1 MRRDATTPDRPAIRG
16 SIPLI
21 AAADRAVTTT
31 TTRSEET
38 LEVRWRDAHDECARR
53 RDVDGESESDDA
65 WDAWKHGRGMF
76 KDDDGAARGIGR
88 LETTGETDYSRRL
101 SSPMLPTWAE
111 ANANYANDWRRR
123 GRLDTFR
130 MKRSTSALNGEEHS
144 SGKHMCALERW
155 MKRSTSALNGEGHSS
170 GKHMCALE
178 RLRLPTREEKAPCGR
193 GIANLGNSCY
203 VSAALQMLRS
213 MRCFV
218 NDIATLSDEN
228 ALADKPLLRALDEHF
243 SCVENRSAAGVKQ
256 QMAKVRDE
264 YGDYEQQ
271 DATEFMLMMLETI
284 EGEIGEEGAARCPSR
299 RNFKFE
305 CAHEI
310 RCANA
315 ACSQSSRIEENL
327 YALTV
332 EVMPEDN
339 NVSLDEL
346 IMRYFERETIE
357 KRCETCGHRWAS
369 SSRRCDT
376 LPNILLVHIKR
387 FTTEIED
394 KQVKLKKLRANI
406 RLPGSIKNV
415 GSDADVQSPVTP
427 NIDGKLIARCKSA
440 SLLSVVSHI
449 GSDFESGHYIAHVK
463 ESPLRWVTYDDERVT
478 PCIERPSGNDVS
490 FYMSSPQV
498 FEREC
503 VIIAYRKD

>member
-21 AAADRAVTTT
+21 AAADRAMTTT

-38 LEVRWRDAHDECARR
+38 LEVQWCDEHDECARR
-53 RDVDGESESDDA
+53 RGVDGESESDDA
-65 WDAWKHGRGMF
+65 WDAWKHGQGMF
-76 KDDDGAARGIGR
+76 EDDNSAARGMGR

-123 GRLDTFR
+123 GRLDTVR
-130 MKRSTSALNGEEHS
+130 
-144 SGKHMCALERW
+144 

-178 RLRLPTREEKAPCGR
+178 RLRLPMRAEKAPCGR

-203 VSAALQMLRS
+203 ISAALQMLRS
-213 MRCFV
+213 MKCFV

-243 SCVENRSAAGVKQ
+243 SCVENRSAAGVKRE
-256 QMAKVRDE
+256 MAKVRDE
-264 YGDYEQQ
+264 YGDTYEQN
-271 DATEFMLMMLETI
+271 DAMEFMLMMLETI

-332 EVMPEDN
+332 DVMPEDD

-394 KQVKLKKLRANI
+394 NQVKLKKLRANI
-406 RLPGSIKNV
+406 KLPGSIKDV

-427 NIDGKLIARCKSA
+427 NIDGELIARRKSA

-463 ESPLRWVTYDDERVT
+463 ESPSRWVTYDDERVT
-478 PCIERPSGNDVS
+478 PCIERPSGNDAS

>member
-1 MRRDATTPDRPAIRG
+1 MRRAATTPDRPAIRG

-21 AAADRAVTTT
+21 AADRAT

-38 LEVRWRDAHDECARR
+38 LEVRWCDEHDECARR
-53 RDVDGESESDDA
+53 RGVDGESESDDVME
-65 WDAWKHGRGMF
+65 AWKHGRGMF
-76 KDDDGAARGIGR
+76 EDDDGAARGMGR

-111 ANANYANDWRRR
+111 ANANYANYAEANANYATYANDWRRR
-123 GRLDTFR
+123 GRVDTVR
-130 MKRSTSALNGEEHS
+130 
-144 SGKHMCALERW
+144 

-203 VSAALQMLRS
+203 ISAALQMLRS
-213 MRCFV
+213 MQCFV

-243 SCVENRSAAGVKQ
+243 SCVENRSAAGVKRE
-256 QMAKVRDE
+256 MAKVSDE
-264 YGDYEQQ
+264 YSDYEQQ
-271 DATEFMLMMLETI
+271 DAMEFMLMMLETI
-284 EGEIGEEGAARCPSR
+284 ESEIGEEGAARCPSR

-315 ACSQSSRIEENL
+315 ACSQSSRVPENL
-327 YALTV
+327 YSLTV
-332 EVMPEDN
+332 DVMPEDD

-357 KRCETCGHRWAS
+357 KQCEACGHRWAS
-369 SSRRCDT
+369 SSRRCDA

-394 KQVKLKKLRANI
+394 NQVKLKKLRANV
-406 RLPGSIKNV
+406 RLPGSIKDV

-427 NIDGKLIARCKSA
+427 NIDGELIARRKSA

-449 GSDFESGHYIAHVK
+449 GGDFESGHYIAHVK
-463 ESPLRWVTYDDERVT
+463 ENPLRWVTYDDERVT
-478 PCIERPSGNDVS
+478 PCIERPSGNDS

-498 FEREC
+498 FEREA

>member
-1 MRRDATTPDRPAIRG
+1 MGR
-16 SIPLI
+16 
-21 AAADRAVTTT
+21 T

-38 LEVRWRDAHDECARR
+38 LEVRWCDEHDECARR
-53 RDVDGESESDDA
+53 RGVDGESESDDA
-65 WDAWKHGRGMF
+65 WDAWKHSRKMF
-76 KDDDGAARGIGR
+76 EDDDGAARGMGR
-88 LETTGETDYSRRL
+88 QETTGETDYSRRL

-123 GRLDTFR
+123 GRDTVR
-130 MKRSTSALNGEEHS
+130 
-144 SGKHMCALERW
+144 

-178 RLRLPTREEKAPCGR
+178 RLRLPTREEKAPRGR

-213 MRCFV
+213 MKCFV
-218 NDIATLSDEN
+218 NDITTLSDEN
-228 ALADKPLLRALDEHF
+228 ALVDKPLLRALDEHF
-243 SCVENRSAAGVKQ
+243 SCVENRSAAGVKRE
-256 QMAKVRDE
+256 MAKVRDE

-271 DATEFMLMMLETI
+271 DAIEFLLMMLETI

-315 ACSQSSRIEENL
+315 ACSQSSQIEENL

-332 EVMPEDN
+332 DVMPDDD

-394 KQVKLKKLRANI
+394 NQVKLKKLRANV
-406 RLPGSIKNV
+406 RLPGSIKDV

-427 NIDGKLIARCKSA
+427 NVDGELIARRKSA

-449 GSDFESGHYIAHVK
+449 GGDFESGHYIAHVK

-478 PCIERPSGNDVS
+478 PCIERPSGNDAS

>member
-21 AAADRAVTTT
+21 AAADRAMTTT

-38 LEVRWRDAHDECARR
+38 LEVQWCDEHDECARR
-53 RDVDGESESDDA
+53 RGVDGESESDDA
-65 WDAWKHGRGMF
+65 WDAWKHGQRMF
-76 KDDDGAARGIGR
+76 DDDNSAARGMGR

-123 GRLDTFR
+123 GRLDTVR
-130 MKRSTSALNGEEHS
+130 
-144 SGKHMCALERW
+144 

-178 RLRLPTREEKAPCGR
+178 RLRLPMRAEKAPCGR

-203 VSAALQMLRS
+203 ISAALQMLRS
-213 MRCFV
+213 MKCFV

-243 SCVENRSAAGVKQ
+243 SCVENRSAAGVKRE
-256 QMAKVRDE
+256 MAKVRDE
-264 YGDYEQQ
+264 YGDTYEQN
-271 DATEFMLMMLETI
+271 DAMEFMLMMLETI

-332 EVMPEDN
+332 DVMPEDD

-394 KQVKLKKLRANI
+394 NQVKLKKLRANI
-406 RLPGSIKNV
+406 KLPGSIKDV

-427 NIDGKLIARCKSA
+427 NIDGELIARRKSA

-463 ESPLRWVTYDDERVT
+463 ESPSRWVTYDDERVT
-478 PCIERPSGNDVS
+478 PCIERPSGNDAS

>member
-21 AAADRAVTTT
+21 AAADRAMTTT

-38 LEVRWRDAHDECARR
+38 LEVQWCDEHDECARR
-53 RDVDGESESDDA
+53 RGVDGESESDDA

-76 KDDDGAARGIGR
+76 DDDNSAARGMRR

-123 GRLDTFR
+123 GRLDTVR
-130 MKRSTSALNGEEHS
+130 
-144 SGKHMCALERW
+144 

-178 RLRLPTREEKAPCGR
+178 RLRLPMRAEKAPCGR

-203 VSAALQMLRS
+203 ISAALQMLRS
-213 MRCFV
+213 MKCFV

-243 SCVENRSAAGVKQ
+243 SCVENRSAAGVKRE
-256 QMAKVRDE
+256 MAKVRDE
-264 YGDYEQQ
+264 YGDTYEQN
-271 DATEFMLMMLETI
+271 DAMEFMLMMLETI

-332 EVMPEDN
+332 DVMPEDD

-394 KQVKLKKLRANI
+394 NQVKLKKLRANI
-406 RLPGSIKNV
+406 KLPGSIKDV

-427 NIDGKLIARCKSA
+427 NIDGELIARRKSA

-463 ESPLRWVTYDDERVT
+463 ESPSRWVTYDDERVT
-478 PCIERPSGNDVS
+478 PCIERPSGNDAS